1 MTADVEKF
9 SSLQVQGTSR
19 LGQEVMSNM
28 GKETTRPVKGRSK
41 QEEEKSRL
49 EKTAS
54 KRLVKGTRKLG
65 KETMRLATGKK
76 KQVKVKRKLE
86 KVTTTP
92 VEGMSTWAE
101 EMKTQVKGMSMWV
114 RETRTPGKEE
124 MSK

>member
-1 MTADVEKF
+1 
-9 SSLQVQGTSR
+9 
-19 LGQEVMSNM
+19 M
-28 GKETTRPVKGRSK
+28 GKVTTRPVKGRSK

-65 KETMRLATGKK
+65 KETMRPAKGKK
-76 KQVKVKRKLE
+76 KQVKGKRKLE

-92 VEGMSTWAE
+92 VEEMNTWAE
-101 EMKTQVKGMSMWV
+101 EMKTQEKGMSMWV

>member
-65 KETMRLATGKK
+65 KETMRPATGKK
-76 KQVKVKRKLE
+76 KQVKGKRKLE

-92 VEGMSTWAE
+92 VE